1 MNTKY
6 EKPMLAKIFFVCAVI
21 FYIAAALAFLAGI
34 RVSLYP
40 YAKMP
45 NGGIGVL
52 ASALG
57 FGIVGLTYHALS
69 SATHFVLDSL
79 ARSADANEQMLALML
94 AQNST
99 VPGRNVAAPPS
110 VGLSSKA
117 THRVNAPSITTSA
130 PAPARTPA
138 ASSDPRVTCIHCSTR
153 IAFPPEGAGQE
164 LPCPT
169 CGKPLLLVAS

>member
-34 RVSLYP
+34 PVAITTERAL
-40 YAKMP
+40 
-45 NGGIGVL
+45 GLLGVF